1 MVRPT
6 SSSARVVTFR
16 AEDAAR
22 VKTAPKAALSG
33 PSAPTYTAGG
43 MRLGGDMDINPV
55 SPAATPGR
63 VGGVPAATPAG
74 RLRVHTPDEV
84 TISAKARAADAPA
97 TDLRSRRLA
106 DIKAAIDAGTYET
119 EAKLSAAVDRMLQ
132 ETA

>member
-22 VKTAPKAALSG
+22 VKTASKAALSG
-33 PSAPTYTAGG
+33 LSAPAYTAGDT
-43 MRLGGDMDINPV
+43 RSGGDMDINPV
-55 SPAATPGR
+55 SLAATPGR
-63 VGGVPAATPAG
+63 VPAATPAG
-74 RLRVHTPDEV
+74 RLRVHASDEV

-132 ETA
+132 EIA